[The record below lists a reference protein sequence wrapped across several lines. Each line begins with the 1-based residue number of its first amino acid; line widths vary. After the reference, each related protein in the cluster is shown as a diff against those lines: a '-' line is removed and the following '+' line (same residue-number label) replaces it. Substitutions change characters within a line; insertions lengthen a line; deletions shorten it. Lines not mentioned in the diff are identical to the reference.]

1 MKTMTSEGAMSH
13 TIHTGD
19 CRDVLRAIDAE
30 SLDACVTD
38 PPYGLSF
45 MGKGWDRGVPGVEFW
60 AEVLR
65 VIKPGAHVLTF
76 GGSRTFHRL
85 ACAIEDA
92 GFEIRDT
99 LSWLY
104 GSGFPKSHNL
114 PGGLGTA
121 LKPGWEPI
129 ILARKPF
136 RGTVARNVE
145 EHGTGALNIDG
156 CRVPAPGEST
166 QRANT
171 APRGWSGG
179 WSSDDGRGYTTGFDN
194 GRWPANVLHDG
205 CLDAEPWGRFFYSA
219 KASRAD
225 RDAGLDALPVLT
237 PGEGSDR
244 TEGSEG
250 ITAYAG
256 ATGPARN
263 PHPTVKPTELMRWC
277 CRLITPPGGGVLD
290 PFCGSG
296 STGRGAVLEGF
307 GFVGIELDPA
317 YAEIARLRVADAA
330 TQHIEVEPQLTL
342 DGVGR

>member
-1 MKTMTSEGAMSH
+1 MTY

-19 CRDVLRAIDAE
+19 CRDVLATLDAE
-30 SLDACVTD
+30 SIDACVTD

-60 AEVLR
+60 TEVLR
-65 VIKPGAHVLTF
+65 VLKPGAHILAF

-85 ACAIEDA
+85 TVAIEDA
-92 GFEIRDT
+92 GFEVRDC

-136 RGTVARNVE
+136 RGTVAANVGA
-145 EHGTGALNIDG
+145 HGVGALRIEE
-156 CRVPAPGEST
+156 CRVGEEGGTRKSAP
-166 QRANT
+166 T
-171 APRGWSGG
+171 AGSASRNAFGSGLNRTPG
-179 WSSDDGRGYTTGFDN
+179 VRDEPTGS

-205 CLDAEPWGRFFYSA
+205 CLDDEPWGRYFYSA

-225 RDAGLDALPVLT
+225 RDAGLGALPVLT
-237 PGEGSDR
+237 PGERSNR
-244 TEGSEG
+244 EEGSEG
-250 ITAYAG
+250 VTAYAG
-256 ATGPARN
+256 GRGPARN
-263 PHPTVKPTELMRWC
+263 PHPTIKPTELMRWC
-277 CRLITPPGGGVLD
+277 CRLITPPGGIVLD

-296 STGRGAVLEGF
+296 STGRGAVLEGL
-307 GFVGIELDPA
+307 GFVGIELDA
-317 YAEIARLRVADAA
+317 DYAEIARLRVEAAAQELADAPP
-330 TQHIEVEPQLTL
+330 PQL
-342 DGVGR
+342 DMFGGVA

>member
-1 MKTMTSEGAMSH
+1 MSCA
-13 TIHTGD
+13 IHNGD
-19 CRDVLRAIDAE
+19 CRDVLRTLDAE
-30 SLDACVTD
+30 SIDACVTD

-65 VIKPGAHVLTF
+65 VLKPGAHLLAF
-76 GGSRTFHRL
+76 GGSRTFPRL
-85 ACAIEDA
+85 AVAIEDA

-136 RGTVARNVE
+136 RGTVKANVAA
-145 EHGTGALNIDG
+145 HGTGALNIDG
-156 CRVPAPGEST
+156 CRVGEDGGTKST
-166 QRANT
+166 L
-171 APRGWSGG
+171 
-179 WSSDDGRGYTTGFDN
+179 TTGAASLNTFGHGLNGGGKIALDA

-205 CLDAEPWGRFFYSA
+205 CLDDEPWGRFFYSA

-225 RDAGLDALPVLT
+225 RDAGLGALPMLTSGERTGRTDGSPGLT
-237 PGEGSDR
+237 P
-244 TEGSEG
+244 
-250 ITAYAG
+250 YAG
-256 ATGPARN
+256 ATHPARN

-277 CRLITPPGGGVLD
+277 CRLITPPGGVVLD
-290 PFCGSG
+290 PFTGSG

-317 YAEIARLRVADAA
+317 YAEIARLRVQAA
-330 TQHIEVEPQLTL
+330 VGEASAEEAQLSL
-342 DGVGR
+342 V

>member
-1 MKTMTSEGAMSH
+1 MMTY

-19 CRDVLRAIDAE
+19 CRDVLRTLDAE
-30 SLDACVTD
+30 SIDACVTD

-45 MGKGWDRGVPGVEFW
+45 MGKGWDRGVPGIEFW
-60 AEVLR
+60 TEVLR
-65 VIKPGAHVLTF
+65 VLKPGAHILAF

-85 ACAIEDA
+85 TVAIEDA
-92 GFEIRDT
+92 GFEIRDC

-121 LKPGWEPI
+121 LKPGWEPV

-136 RGTVARNVE
+136 RGTVAANVE
-145 EHGTGALNIDG
+145 AHGVGALRVEE

-166 QRANT
+166 VRVST
-171 APRGWSGG
+171 APKGWSGNWG
-179 WSSDDGRGYTTGFDN
+179 SDDGRGYTGGSDN

-205 CLDAEPWGRFFYSA
+205 CLDAEPWGRYFYSA

-237 PGEGSDR
+237 PGERSNR
-244 TEGSEG
+244 EEGSEG
-250 ITAYAG
+250 VTAYAG
-256 ATGPARN
+256 GRGPARN

-277 CRLITPPGGGVLD
+277 CRLITPPGGIVLD

-296 STGRGAVLEGF
+296 STGRGAVLEGL
-307 GFVGIELDPA
+307 GFVGVELDA
-317 YAEIARLRVADAA
+317 GYAEIARLRVEAAAQELADAE
-330 TQHIEVEPQLTL
+330 TPQL
-342 DGVGR
+342 DMFA